1 MEKRVPFVRNRSSQ
15 FFQAKLKFVKGVDP
29 TLRYEKDF
37 LQMQVQDKDWFD
49 QKLKPQ
55 RADRFPKSKQG
66 DLLNHWLK

>member
-15 FFQAKLKFVKGVDP
+15 FFQAKLKFAKGVDP

-49 QKLKPQ
+49 Q
-55 RADRFPKSKQG
+55 
-66 DLLNHWLK
+66 